1 MRIMSRPE
9 FEAYEQRV
17 EDSLER
23 IGKAI
28 AEADRHDFEEVAGA
42 AREVIELRR
51 AYVEAIELHDAV
63 EHQHAEQE
71 EFRERP
77 EDSRSQP
84 VPHSGEKYYEKT
96 AEAAHEALNEIRI
109 AREALGKIAAGKHS
123 ILPAG
128 AYQGDLDRGFEM
140 AANLA
145 FEWDNKHVLEAA
157 QVDAELAQRIALYEK
172 SWKEH
177 DIAYGAGSA
186 GEPIP
191 EIAKRD
197 AQLLGYYREGLN
209 DHQSDLAI
217 ADHES
222 GLAIGGWGPVS
233 EYWTAEVSE
242 AKWQRLNQ
250 LRKELVETYTK
261 LGQEGERPE
270 AVRPT
275 TEAEYDTENQ
285 RHFDIAASHTDRSGD
300 QTSETADLARL
311 REEAVGRHGEKAVA
325 AGEELIERLLVAG
338 REVRD
343 SEARLDRYREGDNNR
358 EARFG
363 KLVEATANYN
373 QLLRQAAREAVDGNG
388 YIREAKWHR
397 DLETAVA
404 MEDLR
409 HEQRAQFYLQNEQV
423 GTRQSDAERTSQS
436 DDAAR
441 SDAVH
446 QPVSRLRQI
455 EQDIQ
460 TRHRVD
466 RDDRD
471 R

>member
-17 EDSLER
+17 EDTLER

-28 AEADRHDFEEVAGA
+28 AEADRQDFEEVAGA

-63 EHQHAEQE
+63 EHQHAKQE
-71 EFRERP
+71 EIRERP

-84 VPHSGEKYYEKT
+84 VPHSGEKYYEQS

-109 AREALGKIAAGKHS
+109 ARDALGKIAANEHS

-157 QVDAELAQRIALYEK
+157 QVDTELAQRIALYEK
-172 SWKEH
+172 SWEEH

-197 AQLLGYYREGLN
+197 AHLLRYYREGLD

-242 AKWQRLNQ
+242 AKWERLNQ

-261 LGQEGERPE
+261 LEQEGNIPE
-270 AVRPT
+270 LEKPA
-275 TEAEYDTENQ
+275 TEAAYDTESE
-285 RHFDIAASHTDRSGD
+285 RRSDINAARNTNHSDG
-300 QTSETADLARL
+300 QTSEAADLARL
-311 REEAVGRHGEKAVA
+311 REEAVARHGEKAVET
-325 AGEELIERLLVAG
+325 GENLLERLVEAG
-338 REVRD
+338 REMRD
-343 SEARLDRYREGDNNR
+343 SEARMGRYREGDKDQ
-358 EARFG
+358 ETRFE

-373 QLLRQAAREAVDGNG
+373 QLLRQATREAVDGNG
-388 YIREAKWHR
+388 YIREARWHR
-397 DLETAVA
+397 DLETAIA

-409 HEQRAQFYLQNEQV
+409 HEQRAQFYVKNEQD
-423 GTRQSDAERTSQS
+423 GSRQSNATERTSS
-436 DDAAR
+436 DAGR
-441 SDAVH
+441 SDALH

-460 TRHRVD
+460 TQHRVD